1 MAPAPSASASPLPP
15 SAAGRTR
22 LTRKAAPTWPGPQAA
37 DTHTPCLLQHPLL
50 VLSPHISKP
59 LWVFQ
64 PPLPGCAGHVTCTA
78 VCAANRLARGK
89 PLSTHPQEPVG
100 KVQRDRS
107 AAVHPDSPAPT
118 SQARELS
125 ALAHAHT
132 CTRTL
137 SVGKGPAS
145 LGRLLP
151 ASSSSGRR
159 HGARL
164 PHHSPPDAE
173 PTLR

>member
-37 DTHTPCLLQHPLL
+37 DTHTPCLLQRPLL

-78 VCAANRLARGK
+78 VCTTNRLARGK
-89 PLSTHPQEPVG
+89 PLSTHPQEPAG
-100 KVQRDRS
+100 KVQRDGS
-107 AAVHPDSPAPT
+107 AAVHPDGPAPT
-118 SQARELS
+118 SQAHELS
-125 ALAHAHT
+125 ALAHAHA
-132 CTRTL
+132 RAHHL
-137 SVGKGPAS
+137 QGK
-145 LGRLLP
+145 
-151 ASSSSGRR
+151 
-159 HGARL
+159 ARL
-164 PHHSPPDAE
+164 PGPAPARQLQLQPQTRGSAAPPL
-173 PTLR
+173 TS